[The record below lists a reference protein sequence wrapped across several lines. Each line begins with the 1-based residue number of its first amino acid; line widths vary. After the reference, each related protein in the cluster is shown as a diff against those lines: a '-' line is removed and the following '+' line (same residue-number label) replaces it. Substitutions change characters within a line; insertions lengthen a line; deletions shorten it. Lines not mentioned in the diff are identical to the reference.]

1 MVIGSLATMTSGIS
15 SHRRARPEKTLS
27 SSPRLLGVHRKG
39 NLRRGEIDTVI
50 LNDLADFAEAVAV
63 EVYCSLLSAPMSPAQ
78 SMPTGICFLPRTM
91 KMPAAFS
98 GLSAFALNSGVAGVS
113 TPEITLIS
121 DSLPTNGSAIVLNTW
136 RGEALAHGPR
146 GGCAWDL
153 VFGLMP

>member
-1 MVIGSLATMTSGIS
+1 M
-15 SHRRARPEKTLS
+15 
-27 SSPRLLGVHRKG
+27 
-39 NLRRGEIDTVI
+39 
-50 LNDLADFAEAVAV
+50 

-136 RGEALAHGPR
+136 RGEALAHVRVADVHG
-146 GGCAWDL
+146 
-153 VFGLMP
+153 FGLRVDAVIGVFHRAGHVHRQLIHQRTHADAVRLETGATGTMLPS